1 MRDRLYTFCFIICL
15 TLGISGITHGSVNA
29 EPTQEFVPK
38 LGPFIQIWDDA
49 RSNTGPIVTYNPIHD
64 EYLVVWV
71 TEQDAFS
78 SDIWGRRLRGDGSLI
93 QNGWFNIDNSAGIH
107 LDNPAVVYN
116 PDTDQYLV
124 VYTAEISTGNH
135 DIWGRLV
142 NRNGGLSSRLY
153 IDDRVQDQSDPAVAY
168 NSIENQYLV
177 AYSHWQTSS
186 TVNVQLQSLDAAG
199 NGLNSASI
207 LSSTDQYR
215 GGPDLAYNS
224 SKNQY
229 LVVYGH
235 EGSFLPRV
243 LGKSFSA
250 TLVSMSPE
258 FQYNDDGVIGTNPK
272 ITCHTDEC
280 LVAWNGFIDST
291 LKARRISLSG
301 TPLGPAGGFELSGY
315 IENVNHQVTSV
326 SLLRPW
332 GYLITW
338 DYFLMTSA
346 DKGDVFGVMVGFGED
361 QPLGDSFTMD
371 NRPYYQGNSDLACDR
386 SGSCLLADSHN
397 PVQYPAGDLEVS
409 GRLVFTSRNYL
420 PLTLRVVH

>member
-1 MRDRLYTFCFIICL
+1 
-15 TLGISGITHGSVNA
+15 
-29 EPTQEFVPK
+29 VPK
-38 LGPFIQIWDDA
+38 LGPFIQIWDDVG
-49 RSNTGPIVTYNPIHD
+49 SNSGSVVTYNPLHD

-71 TEQDAFS
+71 TIHDAFS
-78 SDIWGRRLRGDGSLI
+78 SDIWGCRLRADGSPI

-107 LDNPAVVYN
+107 LGDPAVVYN

-124 VYTAEISTGNH
+124 VYTAEISTGNQ

-142 NRNGGLSSRLY
+142 NWNGALSSRLY
-153 IDDRVQDQSDPAVAY
+153 IDDRVQNQTDPALAY
-168 NSIENQYLV
+168 NNIENQYLV

-186 TVNVQLQSLDAAG
+186 TVNVQLQSLNAAG
-199 NGLNSASI
+199 NVVNSASI
-207 LSSTDQYR
+207 LSGADQYR

-258 FQYNDDGVIGTNPK
+258 FQYNDDGLIGTNPK
-272 ITCHTDEC
+272 LTCHISEC

-291 LKARRISLSG
+291 IKARRISFSG
-301 TPLGPAGGFELSGY
+301 TPLGPAGGFEISGY
-315 IENVNHQVTSV
+315 IENVDHQVTSV
-326 SLLRPW
+326 SLFKPW
-332 GYLITW
+332 GYLVTW

-346 DKGDVFGVMVGFGED
+346 DEGDVFGIMVGFGED
-361 QPLGDSFTMD
+361 QALGDSFPLD
-371 NRPYYQGNSDLACDR
+371 NRPYYQGKSDLACDR
-386 SGSCLLADSHN
+386 SGSCLLTNSHN
-397 PVQYPAGDLEVS
+397 PVQYPAGDLGIS
-409 GRLVFTSRNYL
+409 GRLVFTSRTYL